1 MSLYDSRKQNQS
13 AFNILIAW
21 FILSHDELGKF
32 FFILFVNVNPIS
44 VLISYGSKF
53 TWIKKKAESGKN
65 GNWFQVARILLNV
78 NRRR

>member
-32 FFILFVNVNPIS
+32 FFFLILFVNVNPIS

-53 TWIKKKAESGKN
+53 TWMKKES
-65 GNWFQVARILLNV
+65 
-78 NRRR
+78 

>member
-32 FFILFVNVNPIS
+32 FFLILFVNVNPIS

-53 TWIKKKAESGKN
+53 TWMKKES
-65 GNWFQVARILLNV
+65 
-78 NRRR
+78 